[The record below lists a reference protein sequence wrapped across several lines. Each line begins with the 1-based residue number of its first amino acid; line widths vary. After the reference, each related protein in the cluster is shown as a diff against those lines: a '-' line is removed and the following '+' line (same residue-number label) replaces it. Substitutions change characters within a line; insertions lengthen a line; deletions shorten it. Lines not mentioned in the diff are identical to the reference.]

1 MFSYLKFLLITGSI
15 PIYIHTVSELYLS
28 TMKIIIVV
36 NCTGTIPEQWRS
48 LGNSENNSIL
58 NSAE

>member
-1 MFSYLKFLLITGSI
+1 
-15 PIYIHTVSELYLS
+15 
-28 TMKIIIVV
+28 MKIIIAV